1 MKIEKIS
8 MQEILEALNDFST
21 KVQQQFVDLENR
33 MNERFDNV
41 DQRFIALEQ
50 RLDYHQVW
58 LERIEKNMATKAQ
71 FNSLVGILRRKDLIS
86 EHEAVNVTI

>member
-1 MKIEKIS
+1 

-33 MNERFDNV
+33 MNERFDNI

-50 RLDYHQVW
+50 RLNYHQAW
-58 LERIEKNMATKAQ
+58 FERIEKNMATRDQ
-71 FNSLVGILRRKDLIS
+71 FNSLVGILRHRDVIS
-86 EHEAVNVTI
+86 EYEAAHVEVKD